1 MWSLFCVK
9 GFSVYRVLPENQ
21 RLYTAL
27 QEDGYILIFKPTL
40 QLKDGRVKGN
50 VDSELVLHAM
60 IEYPNYDKAVIIT
73 GDGDFSCLV
82 EYLMR
87 QNKLLRLIVP
97 DQKNYSSLLGRLK
110 APMVFM
116 NGLKVKLGRK

>member
-1 MWSLFCVK
+1 M
-9 GFSVYRVLPENQ
+9 PENQ